1 MLTLPKSGVPD
12 ADMCIIF
19 EITLLLSVVFDMAIV
34 LIMSLLIQTR
44 NSAASGGPLLALR
57 VWRGDDFYKLS
68 AEKKILKIG
77 QKLTESE
84 PKDWFDPLT
93 AFNP

>member
-1 MLTLPKSGVPD
+1 MQISVFS
-12 ADMCIIF
+12 CNY
-19 EITLLLSVVFDMAIV
+19 ELLLSK
-34 LIMSLLIQTR
+34 LIQTR

-77 QKLTESE
+77 QKLTELESKYARVFE
-84 PKDWFDPLT
+84 WGFDPL
-93 AFNP
+93 NHMNLKHS